1 MLINYLKK
9 NKIWSENNELFEF
22 GEKKKKE
29 KINHLLSSSLIEDF
43 IINPKEIH
51 NINIDAKSAKIWG
64 TNMQRAIDD
73 GNLLH
78 EIMSNIKSI
87 SDLEK
92 VIQEFYENGT
102 LDLKTKEKY
111 RNLITNIL
119 EHKELKQYYSA
130 GLKSYNEREII
141 IKNSEPIRA
150 DRIVFSTAK
159 EICIID
165 YKTGKL
171 KKEDYEQL
179 NSYEDILVDMGYKV
193 KNKILINTVGK
204 VNVVSF

>member
-150 DRIVFSTAK
+150 DRIVFSSAK
-159 EICIID
+159 EVCIID

-179 NSYEDILVDMGYKV
+179 NNYEDILIDMGYKV

>member
-1 MLINYLKK
+1 
-9 NKIWSENNELFEF
+9 
-22 GEKKKKE
+22 
-29 KINHLLSSSLIEDF
+29 
-43 IINPKEIH
+43 
-51 NINIDAKSAKIWG
+51 
-64 TNMQRAIDD
+64 MQRAIDD

-150 DRIVFSTAK
+150 DRIVFSSAK
-159 EICIID
+159 EVCIID